1 MYMSDSVTESPSVE
15 DLLRLINSLTL
26 KINDL
31 EKKVNVLESNSII
44 GDYSMSNEVIVDEH
58 VFRSVPYVIPDEAP
72 PVTRQNA
79 FPSFPMNL

>member
-1 MYMSDSVTESPSVE
+1 MSDSVTESPSVE

-26 KINDL
+26 KINNL
-31 EKKVNVLESNSII
+31 EKKVNVLETNSII
-44 GDYSMSNEVIVDEH
+44 GDYSMSNEVIVDEN